1 MIRLKPLY
9 VKIIDRVTIQEA
21 PSVFEGKIG
30 FSNSEQLCNKEGF
43 YRLIEV
49 EKTGNIACY
58 EQQDNTVVQSWVTVD
73 MNEYSKRVVSKI
85 RAKYTADEEL
95 SILRKKD
102 ASIDVAKFVEY
113 NEYCEQVK
121 REVKIELLTPMDLQE
136 RKNELKAKFAT
147 KQIEIKQALITA
159 EETVGSEN
167 TTLLYLKTQLLNE
180 RVRIITIIDN
190 FTTIEEAMA
199 FDIRDED
206 AKPFMDALFNL
217 INSI

>member
-1 MIRLKPLY
+1 MIRLKPLF
-9 VKIIDRVTIQEA
+9 VKIIDKVTIQEA
-21 PSVFEGKIG
+21 PSVFDGKIG

-43 YRLIEV
+43 YKLIEV

-58 EQQDNTVVQSWVTVD
+58 EQQNNTVIQSWVTVD

-85 RAKYTADEEL
+85 RAKYTADEEQ

-136 RKNELKAKFAT
+136 RKNELRDKFAT
-147 KQIEIKQALITA
+147 KQIQIKQALITA
-159 EETVGSEN
+159 EETVGSDN
-167 TTLLYLKTQLLNE
+167 ATLQYLKTQLLNE
-180 RVRIITIIDN
+180 RVRIITTIDN
-190 FTTIEEAMA
+190 FTTIDEAMA
-199 FDIRDED
+199 FDIRDKD
-206 AKPFMDALFNL
+206 AQPFMDALFNL

>member
-9 VKIIDRVTIQEA
+9 VKILDRVTIQEA
-21 PSVFEGKIG
+21 PSVFEGKFG

-85 RAKYTADEEL
+85 RAKYTADAEL

-102 ASIDVAKFVEY
+102 ADVAKFVEY

-121 REVKIELLTPMDLQE
+121 REVKIELLTPMNLEE

-159 EETVGSEN
+159 EETVGSDN
-167 TTLLYLKTQLLNE
+167 ATLQNLKTQLLNE